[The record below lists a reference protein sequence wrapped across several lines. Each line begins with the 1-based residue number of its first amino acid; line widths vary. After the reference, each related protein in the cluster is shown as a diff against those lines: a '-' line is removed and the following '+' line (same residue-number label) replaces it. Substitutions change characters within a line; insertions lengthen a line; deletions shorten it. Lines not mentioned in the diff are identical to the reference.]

1 MKLYEIWKNMAGQ
14 LNSREEYDRFWNT
27 YFSMETE
34 NYRKLLSDPA
44 RIYSGTE
51 KDLAAEFGM
60 DQATFCGFIDGIN
73 TSLRTAVDLETLEED
88 TPVTLDVDYEKLYY
102 NMRLAKAPWL
112 YELPE
117 WGSVLS
123 EEKRKEITK
132 QFREDHIF
140 RAEKKVGRNDPCP
153 CGSGKKYKNC
163 CGKQ

>member
-88 TPVTLDVDYEKLYY
+88 TPVTLDVDYERG
-102 NMRLAKAPWL
+102 MGVSIGRL
-112 YELPE
+112 
-117 WGSVLS
+117 
-123 EEKRKEITK
+123 
-132 QFREDHIF
+132 REDTVYDYKFIGLSHNTLRGAAGGAGAPAGGGASCRRSRGLPSQGRGP
-140 RAEKKVGRNDPCP
+140 RAG
-153 CGSGKKYKNC
+153 
-163 CGKQ
+163 